1 MAFFKDTVPMND
13 TISHDSLVDLNKTI
27 QDSLFESMAEF
38 MYRTGSKD
46 TGPEEEARAE
56 NNSLRDT
63 SPKTYLSESMDGFMR
78 RTAPTDAGSEAEAHK
93 ENDHTKDTITRSHLY
108 ESMKEFMERTS
119 IKDSGASEVSRADD
133 RINDIESDFAKD
145 FGFNE
150 VEFLKAN
157 TERFLEEYAKLDD
170 VDSIQ
175 VIETLREAEFAN
187 LYKRFSD
194 DLVYTEWGEGPNCYA
209 FAMDMTVNPITGKVF
224 STRPT
229 IGEISGNELP
239 DYEMMDLLMYGDEEQ
254 VKSVLVDLWSKD
266 CEAMGKELI
275 EVSSGDYVPKEG
287 ETLTALMY
295 GNDTTI
301 DFHFMRKGD
310 YGRWYHKPGALNPTT
325 YDNSG
330 RFIQDPKDCDRGI
343 YNHFCGYFVIRDKE
357 VAV

>member
-1 MAFFKDTVPMND
+1 MAIFKDTGPMND
-13 TISHDSLVDLNKTI
+13 IGALDTFQDISKTI
-27 QDSLFESMAEF
+27 QDSLTESMAEF
-38 MYRTGSKD
+38 MRQTAPKD
-46 TGPEEEARAE
+46 AE
-56 NNSLRDT
+56 VPGENDQSHET
-63 SPKTYLSESMDGFMR
+63 APKAYPSESMEEFMR
-78 RTAPTDAGSEAEAHK
+78 RTAPGDTERELLK
-93 ENDHTKDTITRSHLY
+93 EDERFIDKNHLY
-108 ESMKEFMERTS
+108 ESMAEFMERTS
-119 IKDSGASEVSRADD
+119 VKDSDASEVSRADD
-133 RINDIESDFAKD
+133 RINDIESDFAND

-157 TERFLEEYAKLDD
+157 TERFLEEYAQFDD
-170 VDSIQ
+170 VDSNQI
-175 VIETLREAEFAN
+175 IETLREAEFSN

-239 DYEMMDLLMYGDEEQ
+239 GYEMMDLLMHGDEEQ

-330 RFIQDPKDCDRGI
+330 RFIRDPKNCDRGI
-343 YNHFCGYFVIRDKE
+343 YNHFCGYFIIRDKE